1 MVQQLAPDIVHVC
14 SPHHWHAQHSIT
26 ALAGGAHVVCEKP
39 MATSIEDGLRI
50 IEAVDRASRIGA
62 VAYMY
67 RGYPLVEV
75 LRAKVAAG
83 AFGTLRRVGG
93 CYLSQEVFAADN
105 WNQQEP
111 NIWIERSA
119 SGNTV
124 YQRAPEALPPGVAWM
139 SALPAGHAE
148 GYVDAFRNII
158 FQAWNAMRGAPIGY
172 PRFADGL
179 RGLKII
185 DAAVS
190 SAALRRTVTVDA

>member
-1 MVQQLAPDIVHVC
+1 VHWLDLAEFVTGQRIVE
-14 SPHHWHAQHSIT
+14 IT
-26 ALAGGAHVVCEKP
+26 AQFSAHQPERVW
-39 MATSIEDGLRI
+39 R
-50 IEAVDRASRIGA
+50 GA
-62 VAYMY
+62 VGEGAEPPGS
-67 RGYPLVEV
+67 RTDDGGVRVRHTLEEQADV
-75 LRAKVAAG
+75 LIRFDNGAAG
-83 AFGTLRRVGG
+83 SLTVSGVSPGHPNTIL
-93 CYLSQEVFAADN
+93 LSLDGSERGAD